1 MTDPTLQSALSSA
14 APSAPAVPATP
25 AAPART
31 RIGVG
36 LVSVGWMGRLHTR
49 AHRAV
54 REHYPELA
62 VDVRLVA
69 AADPDDQVRAHA
81 RDVLGYARTTADY
94 RDVIADPEVD
104 VVSIC
109 APNALHRE
117 VALAAA
123 AAGKPF
129 WIEKPMGRSAAESR
143 DIARAAADA
152 GVVTAVGFNYRHA
165 PAVARA
171 RAGS

>member
-1 MTDPTLQSALSSA
+1 MTDPTLQSALSA
-14 APSAPAVPATP
+14 APSPATGAPAAPP
-25 AAPART
+25 PPART

-49 AHRAV
+49 AYRAA
-54 REHYPELA
+54 REHYPELP

-69 AADPDDQVRAHA
+69 AADPDDGARAHA
-81 RDVLGYARTTADY
+81 RDVLGYARTTAAY
-94 RDVIADPEVD
+94 REVIADPEVD

-123 AAGKPF
+123 EAGKPF
-129 WIEKPMGRSAAESR
+129 WI
-143 DIARAAADA
+143 
-152 GVVTAVGFNYRHA
+152 
-165 PAVARA
+165 
-171 RAGS
+171 